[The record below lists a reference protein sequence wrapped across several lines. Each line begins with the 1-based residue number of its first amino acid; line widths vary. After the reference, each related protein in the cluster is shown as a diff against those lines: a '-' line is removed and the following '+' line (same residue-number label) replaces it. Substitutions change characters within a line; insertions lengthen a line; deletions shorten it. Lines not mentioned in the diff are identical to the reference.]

1 MPNKQA
7 AVKALRQTKKHTAH
21 NRAVLSQLEV
31 LTRLARRAITAN
43 TKEAATSVKNIIKA
57 LDKAAQKGIIKANTA
72 ARKKSRLMK
81 ALRGKNSKS

>member
-7 AVKALRQTKKHTAH
+7 AVKALRQTKKHTIH

-31 LTRLARRAITAN
+31 FIRLARRAITAHS
-43 TKEAATSVKNIIKA
+43 KEAAASVKTAIKA
-57 LDKAAQKGIIKANTA
+57 LDKASQKGIIKANTA

-81 ALRGKNSKS
+81 ALRSKSSKS